1 MAHRFLVFAA
11 LNGFLSVALGA
22 FAAHGLENRVS
33 ENFLDVFNTA
43 AEYQMTHALAL
54 VLVSIL
60 MLQVSSRSLLVSA
73 WAFSLGLILF
83 PGSLYLLVLLDFPA
97 LGALTPVGGVA
108 FLTGWACL
116 IVFAVMRKDH
126 ADQA

>member
-11 LNGFLSVALGA
+11 LNGFLSVAFGA

-43 AEYQMTHALAL
+43 AEYQMTHSL
-54 VLVSIL
+54 VLLLVSIL
-60 MLQVSSRSLLVSA
+60 MLQVSSRTLAVSA
-73 WAFSLGLILF
+73 WAFSLGLIVF
-83 PGSLYLLVLLDFPA
+83 SGSLYLLVLLDVPA
-97 LGALTPVGGVA
+97 LGVLTPVGGVA

-116 IVFAVMRKDH
+116 IIFAVMRKDH
-126 ADQA
+126 ANQA

>member
-11 LNGFLSVALGA
+11 LNGFLSVAFGA

-43 AEYQMTHALAL
+43 AEYQMTHSL
-54 VLVSIL
+54 VLLLVSIL
-60 MLQVSSRSLLVSA
+60 MLQVSSRTLAVSA
-73 WAFSLGLILF
+73 WAFSLGLIVF
-83 PGSLYLLVLLDFPA
+83 PGSLYLLVLLDVPA
-97 LGALTPVGGVA
+97 LGVLTPVGGVA

-116 IVFAVMRKDH
+116 IIFAVMRKDH
-126 ADQA
+126 ANQA